1 MAKYS
6 KEQRDRAVDLYV
18 RYERCAADVI
28 HELGYPSRGM
38 LPVWYRERLEEERT
52 GRQSTR
58 GKRYRR
64 YTDEQKRAA
73 VDHYLGHGRR
83 LKRTM
88 RALGYPK
95 SHELLTAWIDE
106 LAPGR
111 RKLRHGPVPEE
122 LKRKAVAAVAS
133 GRLKSREAA
142 AELGVEASVV
152 RNWKRQMLAGS
163 KETHVTKTPG
173 EKPSTAGEG
182 KTGAEPSTPAAMPP
196 AAAGPRDAA
205 GLADAVAA
213 LEKRLAETRA
223 RLDGLDADV
232 ERQRREKR
240 ELDIEIAIRKGV
252 IELLGKEPGAVPENL
267 TNREKAILVKQ
278 TSEKLGVTAG
288 RLLPMVGIARSTYH
302 YQIKAMDRPD
312 KDAWL
317 LPLVEEAFE
326 NSKRRYGYKRIHL
339 ELKGMGVRVSAKR
352 VMRLTARHGLAPLFK
367 SAKRYSSYKG
377 ELTKAP
383 KNLVNRDFHA
393 ERPNMLWVTDL
404 TEFSI
409 PAGKA
414 YLSPVIDCYD
424 GLPVA
429 WTIGTSPNAALAN
442 GMPADACST
451 LGDGEKPIIHSDRGV
466 GQRHARRRVLH
477 ARGRGEADHPFRPR
491 LPLPVAR
498 VDPHL
503 QGAWSDAFDEREGM
517 QSGQRGRGGVLR
529 PSQAGVLPQ
538 EELPGRDDRRVHR
551 DARRVHGLVPRQA
564 HQDRIRHE
572 HHGQTHPAR
581 ARRLKPSGTLTN
593 DHTDNEV
600 QQNVTTPF

>member
-28 HELGYPSRGM
+28 RELGYPSSGM

-73 VDHYLGHGRR
+73 VDHYLEYGRR
-83 LKRTM
+83 LRRAM

-111 RKLRHGPVPEE
+111 RRLRHGPVPEE
-122 LKRKAVAAVAS
+122 LKRKAVVAVAS

-152 RNWKRQMLAGS
+152 GKPETADARRIQGDARDEDTWREAPDGRGGENRRGALYAG
-163 KETHVTKTPG
+163 
-173 EKPSTAGEG
+173 
-182 KTGAEPSTPAAMPP
+182 
-196 AAAGPRDAA
+196 GPRDAA

-223 RLDGLDADV
+223 RLDELDADV
-232 ERQRREKR
+232 DRQRREKR
-240 ELDIEIAIRKGV
+240 ELDIEIAIRKGAL
-252 IELLGKEPGAVPENL
+252 ELLGKEPGADPENL
-267 TNREKAILVKQ
+267 TNREKTLLVK
-278 TSEKLGVTAG
+278 TAGETLGVTA
-288 RLLPMVGIARSTYH
+288 RSLLPVVGIARSTYH
-302 YQIKAMDRPD
+302 YQLKSMKRPD
-312 KDAWL
+312 KDAPL
-317 LPLVEEAFE
+317 LELVREAFE
-326 NSKRRYGYKRIHL
+326 NSERRYGYKRIHL
-339 ELKGMGVRVSAKR
+339 ELKSMGVRVSAKR
-352 VMRLTARHGLAPLFK
+352 IMRLMTSHGLVPLFK

-377 ELTKAP
+377 ELTKVP

-424 GLPVA
+424 GMPVA
-429 WTIGTSPNAALAN
+429 WTIGTSPNAELAN
-442 GMPADACST
+442 GMLTDACST
-451 LGDGEKPIIHSDRGV
+451 LKDGEKPIIHSDRGCHYRWPEWIRICMDNNLTRSTGAKGCSPDNAAAEGFFGRPRQEFFHKRSFAGV
-466 GQRHARRRVLH
+466 SMDGFINMLNDYMVWYRDRRIKTEFGMSIMDRRRGL
-477 ARGRGEADHPFRPR
+477 
-491 LPLPVAR
+491 
-498 VDPHL
+498 
-503 QGAWSDAFDEREGM
+503 
-517 QSGQRGRGGVLR
+517 
-529 PSQAGVLPQ
+529 
-538 EELPGRDDRRVHR
+538 
-551 DARRVHGLVPRQA
+551 GLVA
-564 HQDRIRHE
+564 
-572 HHGQTHPAR
+572 
-581 ARRLKPSGTLTN
+581 
-593 DHTDNEV
+593 
-600 QQNVTTPF
+600 

>member
-1 MAKYS
+1 M
-6 KEQRDRAVDLYV
+6 
-18 RYERCAADVI
+18 
-28 HELGYPSRGM
+28 
-38 LPVWYRERLEEERT
+38 
-52 GRQSTR
+52 
-58 GKRYRR
+58 
-64 YTDEQKRAA
+64 
-73 VDHYLGHGRR
+73 
-83 LKRTM
+83 
-88 RALGYPK
+88 
-95 SHELLTAWIDE
+95 
-106 LAPGR
+106 
-111 RKLRHGPVPEE
+111 
-122 LKRKAVAAVAS
+122 
-133 GRLKSREAA
+133 
-142 AELGVEASVV
+142 
-152 RNWKRQMLAGS
+152 
-163 KETHVTKTPG
+163 
-173 EKPSTAGEG
+173 
-182 KTGAEPSTPAAMPP
+182 EPSTPAAMPP

-213 LEKRLAETRA
+213 LEKRLAEMQA
-223 RLDGLDADV
+223 RLDELDADV

-278 TSEKLGVTAG
+278 TSEKLGVTAR

-326 NSKRRYGYKRIHL
+326 NGKRGYGYKRIHL

-377 ELTKAP
+377 EPAKAP

-442 GMPADACST
+442 GMLTDACST

-503 QGAWSDAFDEREGM
+503 QGQQPDAFGEREGM
-517 QSGQRGRGGVLR
+517 QSGQRRRGGVLR
-529 PSQAGVLPQ
+529 PDQAGVLPQ
-538 EELPGRDDRRVHR
+538 AQLRGRLDGRVHKHAGR
-551 DARRVHGLVPRQA
+551 LHGLVPGQED
-564 HQDRIRHE
+564 QDGVR
-572 HHGQTHPAR
+572 TR
-581 ARRLKPSGTLTN
+581 ASWSVDAGLVLWHDRW
-593 DHTDNEV
+593 
-600 QQNVTTPF
+600 